1 MTRRLVSLMAGLA
14 LLAAPALAAK
24 PTLPTGRPEIVAHRG
39 ASADAPENTLASVK
53 LGWEQQADAVEVDV
67 FLTADNRVVC
77 LHDKD
82 LKRTTGDTRAI
93 KDVAW
98 ADVAGLDA
106 GSWKDP
112 KWAGEPIPL
121 LAPVMATVPD
131 GKRLFVEVKCGP
143 EIVPFLVEHVAAA
156 GKEPEQIAFISF
168 GADVCAA
175 VKKALPA
182 HQVYYL
188 SGFKTGDDGVVR
200 PSFDELIAK
209 AHELGV
215 DGIDVSFK
223 GPLSADV
230 VGQVHEAG
238 LFLAVYTVDDPAVA
252 ADLAGM
258 GVDSITTNK
267 PGMMREHFEATP
279 RLPAL
284 AP

>member
-14 LLAAPALAAK
+14 LMAAPASADR
-24 PTLPTGRPEIVAHRG
+24 PTLPADRPEIVAHRG
-39 ASADAPENTLASVK
+39 ASADAPENTMASVK

-131 GKRLFVEVKCGP
+131 GKRLFVEIKCGP
-143 EIVPFLVEHVAAA
+143 EIVPYLVEHVAAA
-156 GKEPEQIAFISF
+156 GKKPEQIAFISF
-168 GADVCAA
+168 GAEVCAA

-209 AHELGV
+209 ARELGV
-215 DGIDVSFK
+215 DGLDVSYK
-223 GPLSADV
+223 GPLNADV
-230 VGQVHEAG
+230 VRRVHEAG

-267 PGMMREHFEATP
+267 PGVMREHFEAAP